1 MTWPPSTA
9 TLHVWHRLMVMTAL
23 LALTGTL
30 VAACGPDPPVAPTGM
45 HEQEQQAGLSGLP
58 RRVVAGYWHGWG
70 NPSVRLS
77 DVPKEYTLVMAAF
90 AVGDSTG
97 AVRFSQSVQSQA
109 SLVADIKKVHAD
121 GRRVLLSVGGWND
134 GGLQIRTSAQ
144 LDTFVRT
151 VTPIIDRYGF
161 HGIDWDLEH
170 GLDPATI
177 AEATRR
183 LKTHY
188 GQGFTVTMAPRLDG
202 AEGEQLDLARRLR
215 GTLDMVSPQFYNG
228 GRPERAWIVGHTLE
242 WSRVVG
248 EASAGMGFLIVQV
261 PGESGEKSAGEVC
274 RLWRDLLKGA
284 PDARGVMVWSINHDK
299 AAGYPFARTCARAVL
314 GS

>member
-1 MTWPPSTA
+1 MRSRTQGPLTFHSR
-9 TLHVWHRLMVMTAL
+9 HRLGVVMVAL
-23 LALTGTL
+23 LTG
-30 VAACGPDPPVAPTGM
+30 VFGGACGPEPRTASAGIQQ
-45 HEQEQQAGLSGLP
+45 QEQQAARSGLP
-58 RRVVAGYWHGWG
+58 RRVVAGYWHSWG
-70 NPSVRLS
+70 HPSLRLR

-97 AVRFSQSVQSQA
+97 AVRFSQSVQSPA
-109 SLVADIKKVHAD
+109 SLVADIKEVRAG
-121 GRRVLLSVGGWND
+121 GRRVLLAVGGWDD

-144 LDTFVRT
+144 RDTFLRT

-183 LKTHY
+183 LKARY
-188 GQGFTVTMAPRLDG
+188 GQDFTVTMAPMLGG
-202 AEGEQLDLARRLR
+202 AEAEQLDLARRLR
-215 GTLDMVSPQFYNG
+215 GTLDMASPQYYNG
-228 GRPERAWIVGHTLE
+228 GRPDPAWIVGHALE

-248 EASAGMGFLIVQV
+248 EGSAGMGFLIAKV
-261 PGESGEKSAGEVC
+261 PGDSGEKSSGEVC
-274 RLWRDLLKGA
+274 RLWRDLLERA
-284 PDARGVMVWSINHDK
+284 PTARGVMVWSINHDK
-299 AAGYPFARTCARAVL
+299 AAGYPFARTCAREVL